1 MVKPLHTH
9 QKAEKRPD
17 YVLKV
22 LEVPSDTLRL
32 IQDKTSKP
40 RVKSMRSEQNLTVK
54 LMNSEDVWVKETQN
68 VTVFS
73 DTFIVTFLFPL
84 TVIGVMLFT
93 LLVI

>member
-9 QKAEKRPD
+9 QKAEQRPD

-22 LEVPSDTLRL
+22 LEVPSDTIRL

-40 RVKSMRSEQNLTVK
+40 RVKSMRSEKNLTVK
-54 LMNSEDVWVKETQN
+54 LMNSEDVWVKETRN

-73 DTFIVTFLFPL
+73 DTLIVTCLFLL